1 MISSLQHLRAGLDPK
16 IRDIAQWL
24 RRPESDR
31 FLVTS
36 HVNPDGD
43 GLACMLAC
51 GRVLRSLGKQ
61 VWLVTDGLLSP
72 RYAYLPEVDTVVP
85 YRDGLEAELPVAN
98 VITLDVPT
106 LSRLER
112 VARLVPK
119 NAAILKID
127 HHPSDDHFGRFNYV
141 KVDVS
146 STAELVY
153 SLCLGLGVRFDAA
166 LATCIY
172 TGIAF
177 DTGRFR
183 FSNTSAMALGIAG
196 EMVEAGANPQLIAEQ
211 LFFEYRPTTLSLL
224 AATLQSLECFCDGR
238 LAVLSLDH
246 GQLGQERYRHEDT
259 DGFVDYAVSTQGVEV
274 ALFLREH
281 EPGQVRVSFRAK
293 HDFDVRA
300 VAERFGGGGH
310 RKAAGARF
318 NGTLEQ
324 VRTTLIAEIERRLPK
339 TNDRLA

>member
-1 MISSLQHLRAGLDPK
+1 MSPLRNLTPVIDPELQDIVQWLQHH
-16 IRDIAQWL
+16 
-24 RRPESDR
+24 ESDR

-36 HVNPDGD
+36 HINPDGD

-51 GRVLRSLGKQ
+51 GRLLRMLGKQ
-61 VWLVTDGLLSP
+61 VWLVADGFLSP
-72 RYAYLPEVDTVVP
+72 RYAYLPEVDTVVM

-98 VITLDVPT
+98 VITVDVPT
-106 LSRLER
+106 LARLER
-112 VARLVPK
+112 VARLVPRD
-119 NAAILKID
+119 ATILKID

-141 KVDVS
+141 ETDVS

-153 SLCLGLGVRFDAA
+153 GLCVGLGAPFDAA
-166 LATCIY
+166 LATDIY

-183 FSNTSAMALGIAG
+183 FSSTTSDALRIAG
-196 EMVEAGANPQLIAEQ
+196 EMVRSGANPQHIAEQ
-211 LFFEYRPTTLSLL
+211 LFYEYRPTTLSLL
-224 AATLQSLECFCDGR
+224 ATTLQSLERFLGGR
-238 LAVLSLDH
+238 LAVLWLDY
-246 GQLGQERYRHEDT
+246 GQLGQERYRDEDT
-259 DGFVDYAVSTQGVEV
+259 DGFVDYAVSMQGVEV

-281 EPGQVRVSFRAK
+281 EPGQLRVSFRAK

-300 VAERFGGGGH
+300 VAEVFGGGGH

-318 NGTLEQ
+318 TGTLQE
-324 VRTTLIAEIERRLPK
+324 VKMTLVAEIERRLPK